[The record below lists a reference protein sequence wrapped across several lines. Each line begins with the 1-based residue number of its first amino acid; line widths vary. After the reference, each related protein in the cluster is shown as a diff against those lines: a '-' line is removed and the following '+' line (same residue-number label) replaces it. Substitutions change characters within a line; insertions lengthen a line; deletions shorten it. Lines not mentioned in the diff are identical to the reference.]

1 MLMTALA
8 NRYAHP
14 LLDARQKSE
23 LMPSL
28 ASRYPITVEDAYE
41 IAERIGDIR
50 TAEGETIVGR
60 KFDYLNGISPVD
72 HRKAQLPFWGWLYD
86 SSVRFMEN
94 SEGSF
99 SLKGMLQPRIEAE
112 VVFRLGKVPPENAT
126 IREMADCIEWMAHG
140 IEVTE
145 YPFVD
150 SPRNLVDAV
159 AGFGMHG
166 ALLVGEPK
174 IVSEGSRKSLAD
186 VLECASMSLACGEV
200 IQTAG
205 FGSDTFSNPLTGL
218 LKLHQMLGLQA
229 RFPSLQAGDIIASGS
244 WTRPVDA
251 RPGNV
256 WLTAI
261 SGLPLP
267 GLVVEFT
274 Q

>member
-8 NRYAHP
+8 NRYAHQ
-14 LLDARQKSE
+14 LLDAQQKSE

-28 ASRYPITVEDAYE
+28 SSRYPITIEDAYE
-41 IAERIGDIR
+41 IAERIGEIR
-50 TAEGETIVGR
+50 IAEGETIIGR
-60 KFDYLNGISPVD
+60 KFDYLNDVSPD
-72 HRKAQLPFWGWLYD
+72 SHRKAQLPFWGWLYD
-86 SSVRFMEN
+86 STVHFMEN

-99 SLKGMLQPRIEAE
+99 SLKGILQPRIEGE

-126 IREMADCIEWMAHG
+126 VSQIADCIEWMAHG

-145 YPFVD
+145 YPYND
-150 SPRNLVDAV
+150 SSRNLVDAI

-186 VLECASMSLACGEV
+186 VLECASMSLSCGEI

-205 FGSDTFSNPLTGL
+205 FGSDFSSNPLHGL
-218 LKLHQMLGLQA
+218 LKLHQMLSRQD
-229 RFPSLQAGDIIASGS
+229 RFPSLQVGDIIASGS
-244 WTRPVDA
+244 WTKAVDV
-251 RPGNV
+251 RPGDV

-267 GLVVEFT
+267 GLIVEFT
-274 Q
+274 E

>member
-8 NRYAHP
+8 NRYAYQ

-28 ASRYPITVEDAYE
+28 VSRYPVTVEDAYE

-50 TAEGETIVGR
+50 TADGETIIGR
-60 KFDYLNGISPVD
+60 KFDYFNDVSPD
-72 HRKAQLPFWGWLYD
+72 NQRKGLLPFWGWLYD
-86 SSVRFMEN
+86 SSVHFMEN

-99 SLKGMLQPRIEAE
+99 SLKGILQPRIEAE
-112 VVFRLGKVPPENAT
+112 VVFRLGSVPPENAG
-126 IREMADCIEWMAHG
+126 IRDMADCIEWMAHG

-150 SPRNLVDAV
+150 SSRHLADAI

-174 IVSEGSRKSLAD
+174 IVSEASRKSLAD
-186 VLECASMSLACGEV
+186 VLECASMSLSCGEV

-205 FGSDTFSNPLTGL
+205 FGSDTFSNPLMGL
-218 LKLHQMLGLQA
+218 LKLHQMLSQQD
-229 RFPSLQAGDIIASGS
+229 RFPKLQAGDIIASGS
-244 WTRPVDA
+244 WTKPVDA
-251 RPGNV
+251 RPGDM

-261 SGLPLP
+261 SGLPLS

-274 Q
+274 E

>member
-8 NRYAHP
+8 NRYAHQ
-14 LLDARQKSE
+14 LLDARQRAE
-23 LMPSL
+23 LLPSL
-28 ASRYPITVEDAYE
+28 SSRYPITIEDAYE

-50 TAEGETIVGR
+50 VAEGETIIGR
-60 KFDYLNGISPVD
+60 KFDYLNDVSPD
-72 HRKAQLPFWGWLYD
+72 SHRKAQLPFWGWLYD
-86 SSVRFMEN
+86 STVQFMEN

-99 SLKGMLQPRIEAE
+99 SLKGFLQPRIETE
-112 VVFRLGKVPPENAT
+112 VIFRLGKIPPENAT
-126 IREMADCIEWMAHG
+126 LRQMAECIEWMAHG
-140 IEVTE
+140 LEVTDCS
-145 YPFVD
+145 FND
-150 SPRNLVDAV
+150 SSRNLVDAV

-186 VLECASMSLACGEV
+186 VLECASLSLACGEV

-205 FGSDTFSNPLTGL
+205 FGSEPSSNPLEGL
-218 LKLHQMLGLQA
+218 LHLHQMLGKQP
-229 RFPSLQAGDIIASGS
+229 RFTGLQAGDIIASGS
-244 WTRPVDA
+244 WTKPFDV

-256 WLTAI
+256 LLTAI

-274 Q
+274 E

>member
-8 NRYAHP
+8 NRYAHQ

-99 SLKGMLQPRIEAE
+99 SLKGMLPTPYRGRSRFQ
-112 VVFRLGKVPPENAT
+112 
-126 IREMADCIEWMAHG
+126 
-140 IEVTE
+140 
-145 YPFVD
+145 
-150 SPRNLVDAV
+150 
-159 AGFGMHG
+159 
-166 ALLVGEPK
+166 VGEK
-174 IVSEGSRKSLAD
+174 YLQRMRLSVKWQIVLNG
-186 VLECASMSLACGEV
+186 
-200 IQTAG
+200 
-205 FGSDTFSNPLTGL
+205 
-218 LKLHQMLGLQA
+218 
-229 RFPSLQAGDIIASGS
+229 
-244 WTRPVDA
+244 
-251 RPGNV
+251 
-256 WLTAI
+256 WLTV
-261 SGLPLP
+261 SK
-267 GLVVEFT
+267 
-274 Q
+274 

>member
-8 NRYAHP
+8 NRYAHE
-14 LLDARQKSE
+14 LLDARQRSE
-23 LMPSL
+23 PMPSL
-28 ASRYPITVEDAYE
+28 SSRFPITVEDAYE

-50 TAEGETIVGR
+50 VAEGENIIGR
-60 KFDYLNGISPVD
+60 KFDYLNDISPESY
-72 HRKAQLPFWGWLYD
+72 RKAQRPFWGWLYD
-86 SSVRFMEN
+86 STVKFMEN

-99 SLKGMLQPRIEAE
+99 SLKGLRQAHIEAE
-112 VVFRLGKVPPENAT
+112 VIFRLGKVPPENAT
-126 IREMADCIEWMAHG
+126 VRQMADCVEWMAHG

-145 YPFVD
+145 YPFAD
-150 SPRNLVDAV
+150 SSRNLVDAI

-166 ALLVGEPK
+166 ALLVGEPR

-205 FGSDTFSNPLTGL
+205 FGSDSYSNPLHGL
-218 LKLHQMLGLQA
+218 LKLHQMLSRQS
-229 RFPSLQAGDIIASGS
+229 RFSSLQAGDIVASGS
-244 WTRPVDA
+244 WTKTIPI

-256 WLTAI
+256 WLSAI

-274 Q
+274 D